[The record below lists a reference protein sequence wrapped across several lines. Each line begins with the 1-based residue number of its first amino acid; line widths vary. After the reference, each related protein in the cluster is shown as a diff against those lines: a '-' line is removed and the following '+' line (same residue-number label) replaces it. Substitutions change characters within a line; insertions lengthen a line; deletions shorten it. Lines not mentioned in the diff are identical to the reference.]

1 MISVNKEAKK
11 IVDQMVDNS
20 DKLNIDV
27 LEIENG
33 TTILDCGIKA
43 RGGMQ
48 AGKLLSEICMGGLGE
63 ISFTQ
68 MSICECDGDDDRCCS
83 RNFHAMNVV
92 VDQPLIGCMASQYA
106 GWSISVGKF
115 FALGSGPA
123 RALALREKLFE
134 DLKYKDESDVAILVL
149 ETSKAPEAEV
159 AGYIAEKCGVE
170 SEDLYILVA
179 PCASV
184 AGSIQISAR
193 LVETGMHKMHEI
205 GFDINSVVSG
215 FGVCPIAPIAKN
227 DLEAMGRTNDCIL
240 YGGRTWY
247 NVNCEDEEIE
257 KTIERVPSGSSKDYG
272 MPFLDI
278 FEKYDKDFYKIDPL
292 LFSPAD
298 ITINNMRTGNNF
310 HAGSV
315 NIDVL
320 RKSLEV

>member
-11 IVDQMVDNS
+11 IVDHMVDNS

-33 TTILDCGIKA
+33 TTILDCGIEA

-68 MSICECDGDDDRCCS
+68 MNIADC
-83 RNFHAMNVV
+83 NFHAMNVA

-149 ETSKAPEAEV
+149 ETSKAPDAEV
-159 AGYIAEKCGVE
+159 ADYIAEKCGVE

-205 GFDINSVVSG
+205 GFDIGSVVSG

-227 DLEAMGRTNDCIL
+227 DLGAMGRTNDCIL

-247 NVNCEDEEIE
+247 NMDCEDEEIE
-257 KTIERVPSGSSKDYG
+257 GMIERVPSGSSKDYG
-272 MPFLDI
+272 MPFLEI

>member
-11 IVDQMVDNS
+11 IVDHMVGNS

-33 TTILDCGIKA
+33 TTILDCGIEA

-68 MSICECDGDDDRCCS
+68 MSIADC
-83 RNFHAMNVV
+83 NFHAMNIV

-159 AGYIAEKCGVE
+159 ADYIAEKCGVE
-170 SEDLYILVA
+170 SRDLYILVA

-205 GFDINSVVSG
+205 GFDIGSVVSG

-247 NVNCEDEEIE
+247 NVDCEDKEIE
-257 KTIERVPSGSSKDYG
+257 KTIERVP
-272 MPFLDI
+272 
-278 FEKYDKDFYKIDPL
+278 
-292 LFSPAD
+292 
-298 ITINNMRTGNNF
+298 
-310 HAGSV
+310 
-315 NIDVL
+315 
-320 RKSLEV
+320 